1 MENGDLKL
9 GREIRATGTVLRVTP
24 KKVIDETEVEEE
36 IIMRETVSEIKW
48 NNERILLSW
57 EWLENG
63 NHFVKLQSLYN

>member
-1 MENGDLKL
+1 MKL
-9 GREIRATGTVLRVTP
+9 GREIRATGTVLRVIP
-24 KKVIDETEVEEE
+24 KKVVDETEVEEE